1 MRPLI
6 LDYQVSRS
14 EDDLPICYEYD
25 GAQSLNVIKIGGVNK
40 PFIDANPGDVEL
52 MTKSKE
58 VRESDDEHFSLLE
71 LSTKTLVAR
80 ERDDERTDLLMELIT
95 KTRVQ
100 REQDDEHFS
109 HN

>member
-6 LDYQVSRS
+6 LDYKVSRS
-14 EDDLPICYEYD
+14 EDQHPILYEYD
-25 GAQSLNVIKIGGVNK
+25 AAQSLNVVNIDGIAK
-40 PFIDANPGDVEL
+40 PFIDANSSDVEL

-80 ERDDERTDLLMELIT
+80 ERDDERKDLLMELNT

>member
-6 LDYQVSRS
+6 LDYKVSRS
-14 EDDLPICYEYD
+14 EDQLPMLYEYD
-25 GAQSLNVIKIGGVNK
+25 VAQSLNVIKIDGITK

-80 ERDDERTDLLMELIT
+80 ERDDERKDFLMELTT

-100 REQDDEHFS
+100 REQDDEHFN